1 MAACNLGLDRFI
13 VSRQLSLKGSGE
25 RWRPPYISDMLE
37 LTDQGAQKR
46 VMATKTLADVLEAII
61 GVSYLDGGLE
71 KALQCISLFLGE
83 GQFQDFQTTRDVLFE
98 AVEPRNMVLPAIY
111 EPLEATIGYE
121 FRNKA
126 LLVEAI
132 THPSYI
138 TALYSFERLEFLGD
152 AVLDH
157 VIVQGAYTKLHFES
171 RRSLYRRACRSRTLV
186 IKQLTCRRT
195 LRRKAR
201 STGELANAPPPDRA
215 R

>member
-13 VSRQLSLKGSGE
+13 VSKQLSLKGSGE
-25 RWRPPYISDMLE
+25 RWRPPYISDMLA
-37 LTDQGAQKR
+37 LPDQGAQKR
-46 VMATKTLADVLEAII
+46 VMATKTLADVVEAII

-71 KALQCISLFLGE
+71 KALQCVSLFLGE
-83 GQFQDFQTTRDVLFE
+83 GQFQDFQSTRDVLFE
-98 AVEPRNMVLPAIY
+98 AAEPRDMVLPAIY

-132 THPSYI
+132 THPSHI

-157 VIVQGAYTKLHFES
+157 VIVQGAYTMLHFES
-171 RRSLYRRACRSRTLV
+171 RPSLHTWACRNRTLV
-186 IKQLTCRRT
+186 IKKLTCRRT
-195 LRRKAR
+195 LR
-201 STGELANAPPPDRA
+201 
-215 R
+215 